1 MNDDVISNSS
11 FARGSIYYTNDVM
24 KNKTEIACD
33 KGILRYLISV
43 GDDNPRHATSA
54 QHLQRNFFSEQ
65 GKNIVSSFGAL
76 HFSKDDLE
84 SMLQLLEMVEG

>member
-1 MNDDVISNSS
+1 MKES
-11 FARGSIYYTNDVM
+11 SIYYTNDVM
-24 KNKTEIACD
+24 KTMTEIARD
-33 KGILRYLISV
+33 KRLLRYLIDV
-43 GDDNPRHATSA
+43 GRLNPSHTTSA
-54 QHLQRNFFSEQ
+54 QHLQINFFSEQ

>member
-1 MNDDVISNSS
+1 MKKS
-11 FARGSIYYTNDVM
+11 SIYYTNDVM
-24 KNKTEIACD
+24 KTQTEIACD

-43 GDDNPRHATSA
+43 GDQNPRHATSA

-84 SMLQLLEMVEG
+84 RMLVTLEMMEEE

>member
-11 FARGSIYYTNDVM
+11 FARGSIYYTNEAT
-24 KNKTEIACD
+24 KIKTEIACD
-33 KGILRYLISV
+33 KGILRYLIDVHTRTPS
-43 GDDNPRHATSA
+43 HKTSA
-54 QHLQRNFFSEQ
+54 GHLQRNFFSEQ